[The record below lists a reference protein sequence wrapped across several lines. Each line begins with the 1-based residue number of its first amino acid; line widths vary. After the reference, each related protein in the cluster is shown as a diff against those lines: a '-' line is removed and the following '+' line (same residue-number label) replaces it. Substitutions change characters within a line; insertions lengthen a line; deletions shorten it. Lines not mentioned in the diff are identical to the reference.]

1 MAEIKITN
9 ANFKKEVLES
19 KQVVLIDFWAS
30 WCAPCRML
38 GPVIE
43 QLALEYEG
51 RIKVGKINVD
61 EEVELAQKFQVMSIP
76 TIILIKDGKVI
87 NRSIGVRPK
96 EELESLLSENL

>member
-51 RIKVGKINVD
+51 RVKVGKINVD